1 MNTHLIRTMGAV
13 PALLACLAGQAQTPS
28 ALNAREFDKHWT
40 IESEAP
46 DYRLTFVGADTAEIV
61 SPKGL
66 TLWRREKMQGSVVIE
81 YDACV
86 MDEGRPGDR
95 LSDLNCFWMAR
106 DPQNPGNIGERARWR
121 SGIFV
126 RCYTL
131 QLYYLGYGGNHN
143 STTRFR
149 RYDGNPAAIDDA
161 SARPAILR
169 EYLDADHLLQPNHW
183 YHIRIENSGGRVRYT
198 IDGRTIVD
206 FADPEPLTWG
216 WFGFRTTASRTRI
229 ANFRYAEQPDTADV
243 PLQWIGAEPLT
254 DTPVAFGIP
263 FAPGRHKGGAME
275 LAGTDGRTIEAD
287 TWTLASWP
295 DGSVKWLGVSVVV
308 PAGQSQLTARPTRAG
323 KRRTAM
329 ATQSDGRI
337 EINTGCIRAYISEGG
352 RCLIDSLMVGTT
364 TVGRNLHLVCST
376 QSRPADEAAE
386 SLTFARYASHVERA
400 TVERSLGIGT
410 VVRLEGRHT
419 DGHRQWLPFVVR
431 LYFHRGS
438 DRIRMTHT
446 FVFDGDENSDFVRG
460 LGVRIDV
467 PMRTELYNRHIAFAT
482 DCGGVWSEPV
492 QPLSGRRRICLGDTD
507 LQQLQM
513 SACRVPAA
521 DSLDPQSRQLVND
534 WASWNEFRLTQT
546 TPDAFA
552 IRKRTH
558 ADRPWIGTMGGHRA
572 TGYAF
577 AGDTDGGI
585 VMGIKDFW
593 QTYPSAVE
601 IGGACTPSA
610 QMTAWLWSPDA
621 EPMDLRHYD
630 HSAHGLESSYEDV
643 QEGMSTPYGIA
654 RTSELCIVPMA
665 RFEGKA
671 RFALLASELAKPNRL
686 MCTPQYLHSQRAFG
700 IWSLPDTATA
710 TGRQVE
716 RSLRAMTDYYAQAVD
731 VHRWYGFWNYG
742 DVMHT
747 YDTERHE
754 WKYDVGGYAWDNT
767 ELASNMW
774 LWYSFLRTGRAE
786 LWTMAEAMTRHTG
799 EVDVYHAGP
808 NAALGSRH
816 NVSHWGCGAKEVRI
830 SQAAWN
836 RFYHYLAADERCGD
850 LMTEVKDV
858 ERKLAELDPM
868 RLAEPLSRFPCTA
881 PARLRI
887 GPDWIACAG
896 NWMTQWER
904 TGDTAYRDRIVAGM
918 KSIAAL
924 PHGIFTGNKALGFDP
939 ATGVL
944 TYEGDTAMRN
954 TNHLATIMGG
964 FEVMNELQM
973 MISLPE
979 WNAAWLDHALNY
991 KRLAARLSNNHF
1003 RVTRLAAYAAWQL
1016 RRPDL
1021 ARAAWKDLLHSRH
1034 SAAMANFAPISIG
1047 TPDAPA
1053 PMVEVPELSTNDVAT
1068 WSLDAIYM
1076 LEVCPPAD

>member
-1 MNTHLIRTMGAV
+1 MLPT
-13 PALLACLAGQAQTPS
+13 
-28 ALNAREFDKHWT
+28 
-40 IESEAP
+40 P
-46 DYRLTFVGADTAEIV
+46 DY
-61 SPKGL
+61 
-66 TLWRREKMQGSVVIE
+66 
-81 YDACV
+81 
-86 MDEGRPGDR
+86 
-95 LSDLNCFWMAR
+95 
-106 DPQNPGNIGERARWR
+106 
-121 SGIFV
+121 
-126 RCYTL
+126 
-131 QLYYLGYGGNHN
+131 
-143 STTRFR
+143 
-149 RYDGNPAAIDDA
+149 
-161 SARPAILR
+161 
-169 EYLDADHLLQPNHW
+169 
-183 YHIRIENSGGRVRYT
+183 
-198 IDGRTIVD
+198 
-206 FADPEPLTWG
+206 
-216 WFGFRTTASRTRI
+216 
-229 ANFRYAEQPDTADV
+229 
-243 PLQWIGAEPLT
+243 
-254 DTPVAFGIP
+254 
-263 FAPGRHKGGAME
+263 
-275 LAGTDGRTIEAD
+275 
-287 TWTLASWP
+287 
-295 DGSVKWLGVSVVV
+295 
-308 PAGQSQLTARPTRAG
+308 
-323 KRRTAM
+323 
-329 ATQSDGRI
+329 
-337 EINTGCIRAYISEGG
+337 
-352 RCLIDSLMVGTT
+352 
-364 TVGRNLHLVCST
+364 LH
-376 QSRPADEAAE
+376 
-386 SLTFARYASHVERA
+386 
-400 TVERSLGIGT
+400 
-410 VVRLEGRHT
+410 
-419 DGHRQWLPFVVR
+419 
-431 LYFHRGS
+431 
-438 DRIRMTHT
+438 
-446 FVFDGDENSDFVRG
+446 
-460 LGVRIDV
+460 
-467 PMRTELYNRHIAFAT
+467 
-482 DCGGVWSEPV
+482 
-492 QPLSGRRRICLGDTD
+492 
-507 LQQLQM
+507 
-513 SACRVPAA
+513 
-521 DSLDPQSRQLVND
+521 
-534 WASWNEFRLTQT
+534 
-546 TPDAFA
+546 
-552 IRKRTH
+552 RK
-558 ADRPWIGTMGGHRA
+558 
-572 TGYAF
+572 
-577 AGDTDGGI
+577 
-585 VMGIKDFW
+585 
-593 QTYPSAVE
+593 
-601 IGGACTPSA
+601 
-610 QMTAWLWSPDA
+610 
-621 EPMDLRHYD
+621 
-630 HSAHGLESSYEDV
+630 
-643 QEGMSTPYGIA
+643 
-654 RTSELCIVPMA
+654 
-665 RFEGKA
+665 
-671 RFALLASELAKPNRL
+671 
-686 MCTPQYLHSQRAFG
+686 RAFG

-1003 RVTRLAAYAAWQL
+1003 RVSRLAAYAAWQL

-1021 ARAAWKDLLHSRH
+1021 GRAAWKDLLHSRH

-1047 TPDAPA
+1047 TPDAPE
-1053 PMVEVPELSTNDVAT
+1053 PMPEVPNLSTNDVAT